1 MGSILTVA
9 ALLTA
14 SIGLL
19 AGVIISML
27 AKEELHQG
35 RKIFKWSRCFAFALS
50 VLASLW
56 ILGTP
61 LMAFFAG
68 IAGFLFVWLFPKAPE
83 FARISVLLIL
93 ASLAIPESMFPYA
106 LSGVFLYGL
115 FASTSLTEHKAWR
128 EIGASMIVL
137 VILSVVFG
145 LLL

>member
-1 MGSILTVA
+1 MGSVLTVA

-19 AGVIISML
+19 AGVVISIL

-35 RKIFKWSRCFAFALS
+35 RNIFKWLRASVYALS
-50 VLASLW
+50 ATVSLW

-61 LMAFFAG
+61 ILALCAG

-93 ASLAIPESMFPYA
+93 ASLAVPEPRFPYA

-115 FASTSLTEHKAWR
+115 FASASLTEHKSWR
-128 EIGASMIVL
+128 EISASMIAMAL
-137 VILSVVFG
+137 ISVVFG